1 MDNNS
6 ITPIIM
12 CGGKG
17 TRLWPLSRKS
27 FPKQYSA
34 ISSKDFTL
42 IQSTQ
47 NRLKTLDK
55 KSPIIICNED
65 HRFIVAEQMREIN
78 VTPKSILLEPF
89 GRNTFAAIVISTL
102 KAIEDEKDPLLLV
115 LSSDHHISNEDQFI
129 NAIKSGIKYANDGR
143 IVTFGVIPT
152 HPATG
157 YGYIKSKKQINKDEL
172 LGVDIE
178 RFVEKPNLKTAKK
191 FFLDRCFSWNSGI
204 FLFRAKVLLDEVKKI
219 NPEGLKYCIEAVNK
233 KSIDLDFQRFKKED
247 FHNLPDISFDIAIM
261 EKTNIGTVIP
271 LNAGWSDIGNWNSV
285 WKVAKKDKQHNFI
298 QGKVVLKEST
308 NCLVESDDKLIYGL
322 GLDNLIVVQ
331 SDDATLI
338 VNQKNAE
345 RVKDIVLDLSKKK
358 IIEGEIHKKIY
369 RPWGHYISIAEDI
382 NWQIKLIIVHPGQ
395 SLSLQKHNF
404 RSEHWVVVSGTAK
417 IELDNKEITL
427 IKNQST
433 YIPVGSLHRL
443 SNPGKDLLR
452 LVEVQSGTYLGEDD
466 IIRIEDS
473 YGRN

>member
-1 MDNNS
+1 MQV
-6 ITPIIM
+6 
-12 CGGKG
+12 G
-17 TRLWPLSRKS
+17 
-27 FPKQYSA
+27 A
-34 ISSKDFTL
+34 I
-42 IQSTQ
+42 
-47 NRLKTLDK
+47 
-55 KSPIIICNED
+55 
-65 HRFIVAEQMREIN
+65 
-78 VTPKSILLEPF
+78 LE
-89 GRNTFAAIVISTL
+89 
-102 KAIEDEKDPLLLV
+102 
-115 LSSDHHISNEDQFI
+115 
-129 NAIKSGIKYANDGR
+129 
-143 IVTFGVIPT
+143 
-152 HPATG
+152 
-157 YGYIKSKKQINKDEL
+157 
-172 LGVDIE
+172 
-178 RFVEKPNLKTAKK
+178 
-191 FFLDRCFSWNSGI
+191 
-204 FLFRAKVLLDEVKKI
+204 
-219 NPEGLKYCIEAVNK
+219 
-233 KSIDLDFQRFKKED
+233 
-247 FHNLPDISFDIAIM
+247 
-261 EKTNIGTVIP
+261 IGTQFE
-271 LNAGWSDIGNWNSV
+271 SS
-285 WKVAKKDKQHNFI
+285 KKDKQHNFI

-322 GLDNLIVVQ
+322 GLENLIVVQ

-345 RVKDIVLDLSKKK
+345 KVKDIDLDLSKKK